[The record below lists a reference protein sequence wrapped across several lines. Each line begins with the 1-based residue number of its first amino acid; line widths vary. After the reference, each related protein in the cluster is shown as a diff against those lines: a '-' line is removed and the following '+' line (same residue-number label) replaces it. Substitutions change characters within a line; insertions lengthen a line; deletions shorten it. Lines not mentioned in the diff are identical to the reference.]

1 MIWRRGKVLALK
13 KSWSESLELEV
24 ELCAADTD
32 LSGSDDNGKRV
43 KALAYRK
50 LVGTPAV
57 GDIVALSA
65 AAVKRGLGT
74 GGYLFVVANL
84 TALPPDP
91 QPEPGHL
98 VKARYTPSQFMVQ
111 GIDEQESASH
121 EILTQA
127 DSIGGMAVICADLH
141 SALPAIV
148 LGLHAVN
155 PNLRIAYV
163 MSDGAALPA
172 WFSQVAAQ
180 LCADRAILGTISCG
194 QAFGGELEAVN
205 IYTALLA
212 AKHVWNADVAVVTQG
227 PGNLG
232 TGTKWGFSG
241 TQIGEALNAA
251 GILHGNPVAAL
262 RLSNADQRG
271 RHYGLSHHSERIL
284 ADIVTVNCDI
294 PLPAITQ
301 LRELEFSRDASAKD
315 LIPSGFAQTFADQ
328 ITNLAQL
335 EHVALRKNLHF
346 VQVDFSQLLPV
357 LANSPYPLRTMGRGY
372 HEDATAF
379 IAAAV
384 AGKYVAERFTASAN
398 G

>member
-1 MIWRRGKVLALK
+1 MMIWRRGRVLAIK
-13 KSWSESLELEV
+13 KTWSESLELEV

-32 LSGSDDNGKRV
+32 PSKSTDNGKRV
-43 KALAYRK
+43 KALAYRQ
-50 LVGTPAV
+50 LVGTPRV
-57 GDIVALSA
+57 GDILALSA

-84 TALPPDP
+84 SALPPDP
-91 QPEPGHL
+91 DPQPGHL

-111 GIDEQESASH
+111 GVDEQESPFHAA
-121 EILTQA
+121 LANA
-127 DSIGGMAVICADLH
+127 DKIDGMPVICADLH

-148 LGLHAVN
+148 LGLRAAN

-163 MSDGAALPA
+163 MTDGAALPA

-180 LCADRAILGTISCG
+180 LHADGAILGTISCG

-212 AKHVWNADVAVVTQG
+212 AKHVWNADAAVVTQG

-251 GILHGNPVAAL
+251 GILGGKPVAAL
-262 RLSNADQRG
+262 RLSNADQRA

-284 ADIVTVNCDI
+284 TDIVTAKCSV
-294 PLPAITQ
+294 PLPALQQ
-301 LRELEFSRDASAKD
+301 LRQLELSSENTNES
-315 LIPSGFAQTFADQ
+315 LIPDGFSKMLASQ
-328 ITNLAQL
+328 IETLAQL
-335 EHVALRKNLHF
+335 SQSAQMQNLDF
-346 VQVDFSQLLPV
+346 PEVDFWDLLPV
-357 LANSPYPLRTMGRGY
+357 LEHSPYPLRTMGRQY
-372 HEDATAF
+372 HEDAAAF
-379 IAAAV
+379 IAAAT
-384 AGKYVAERFTASAN
+384 AGKYVGETMQ
-398 G
+398 